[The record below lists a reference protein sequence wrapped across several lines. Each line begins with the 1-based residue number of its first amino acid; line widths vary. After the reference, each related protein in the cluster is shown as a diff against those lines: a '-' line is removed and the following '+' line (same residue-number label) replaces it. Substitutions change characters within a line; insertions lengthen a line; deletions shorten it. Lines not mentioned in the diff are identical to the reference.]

1 MNIYIYGIWR
11 GGGGGL
17 IYFIPAVSRCARLS
31 QDVQFLFS
39 IWPWLILDP
48 LAAWTSLLPPF
59 YTLHQALQSLV
70 LLKYYDRGASGF
82 SSGGQILSQFVDGE
96 ITKNITLIYSLRCF
110 VHFLNDVNTVTT
122 RVIHIYFA
130 FWHKNLKNIFIWAEE
145 GGGGVLTLLF
155 KYFSGFGRS
164 TSFSSVFLSCS
175 LLSGEQ
181 EGHSFLC
188 HAVLNGLEKL
198 ITSVR
203 KILTV
208 LHQRLKECSSVR
220 IKCCNI

>member
-1 MNIYIYGIWR
+1 M
-11 GGGGGL
+11 
-17 IYFIPAVSRCARLS
+17 A
-31 QDVQFLFS
+31 FLLVGKFS
-39 IWPWLILDP
+39 L
-48 LAAWTSLLPPF
+48 SLLMVKWPR
-59 YTLHQALQSLV
+59 TSHCH
-70 LLKYYDRGASGF
+70 LL
-82 SSGGQILSQFVDGE
+82 
-96 ITKNITLIYSLRCF
+96 ITLFCPFFKL
-110 VHFLNDVNTVTT
+110 DVNTVTT
-122 RVIHIYFA
+122 RVIHIYFT

-188 HAVLNGLEKL
+188 RAVLNGLEKL
-198 ITSVR
+198 ITSVH